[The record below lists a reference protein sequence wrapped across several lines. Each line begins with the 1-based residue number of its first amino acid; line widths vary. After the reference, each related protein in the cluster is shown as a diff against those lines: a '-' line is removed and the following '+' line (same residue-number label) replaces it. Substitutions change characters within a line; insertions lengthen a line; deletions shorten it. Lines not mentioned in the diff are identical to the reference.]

1 MGLFSSECANCGSKE
16 HATSDCP
23 HGIFSSKCAKCGSV
37 DHATN
42 DCPHGI
48 FSSKCSK
55 CGSTE
60 HSTSDCPHGIFSS
73 KCSKCG
79 STEHSTS
86 DCPHGIFSTECAN
99 CGSKNHSTA
108 DCPQGMFGKRT
119 PTPRP
124 ETSSSSSDES
134 GCATMIGWLIGIGIV
149 VFVVVWLAVNVVLP
163 VVLLNSALAL
173 GILSFV
179 FKKYKALFASLALVG
194 GGYMLLDITNGWLSV
209 NFVENV
215 VKNPDWISAFVY
227 INAAAIGLCA
237 WLLVQPIWLK
247 TEQLEPTEKRKDLL
261 IKGALILLV
270 AIATALA
277 PVIYYSVKNPFI
289 QKSNQNQANYQFQ
302 SDTRNNVGSPTK
314 TQATMIE
321 NQFIVD
327 TYLGK
332 IGEKEFK
339 LFIEKV
345 EGDNVEGYNVTGS
358 NRRPVKGKIV
368 NKWTEPTG
376 LGGNYTIFKLILTEP
391 GDDKWDGE
399 FNIDLWISDIGR
411 HGEGNWKAF
420 NGKLERQIKIKDR
433 LNE

>member
-1 MGLFSSECANCGSKE
+1 
-16 HATSDCP
+16 
-23 HGIFSSKCAKCGSV
+23 
-37 DHATN
+37 
-42 DCPHGI
+42 
-48 FSSKCSK
+48 
-55 CGSTE
+55 
-60 HSTSDCPHGIFSS
+60 
-73 KCSKCG
+73 
-79 STEHSTS
+79 
-86 DCPHGIFSTECAN
+86 
-99 CGSKNHSTA
+99 
-108 DCPQGMFGKRT
+108 
-119 PTPRP
+119 
-124 ETSSSSSDES
+124 
-134 GCATMIGWLIGIGIV
+134 
-149 VFVVVWLAVNVVLP
+149 
-163 VVLLNSALAL
+163 
-173 GILSFV
+173 
-179 FKKYKALFASLALVG
+179 
-194 GGYMLLDITNGWLSV
+194 MLLDITNGWLSV

>member
-1 MGLFSSECANCGSKE
+1 MTERFEISFTEGGVDTFETIITGGLAKVTEKALDAISGDENHGWNCTIKDRITDLKVTCWGVTKGE
-16 HATSDCP
+16 AQEKAHQELKRKIEDFEYETEREKRYLEKQQAEQKKNSDIP
-23 HGIFSSKCAKCGSV
+23 DNK
-37 DHATN
+37 
-42 DCPHGI
+42 
-48 FSSKCSK
+48 
-55 CGSTE
+55 
-60 HSTSDCPHGIFSS
+60 
-73 KCSKCG
+73 
-79 STEHSTS
+79 
-86 DCPHGIFSTECAN
+86 
-99 CGSKNHSTA
+99 
-108 DCPQGMFGKRT
+108 
-119 PTPRP
+119 
-124 ETSSSSSDES
+124 SSSDDS

-163 VVLLNSALAL
+163 VALLNSALV
-173 GILSFV
+173 LSVLAFV
-179 FKKYKALFASLALVG
+179 FKKHKTLFATLALVG

-209 NFVENV
+209 NFVERV

-227 INAAAIGLCA
+227 INAAALGLCA
-237 WLLVQPIWLK
+237 WLLIQPIWLK
-247 TEQLEPTEKRKDLL
+247 TEQMEPTEKRKSLL
-261 IKGALILLV
+261 LKGALILLIV
-270 AIATALA
+270 IATSVA
-277 PVIYYSVKNPFI
+277 PVIYHIVQNPFI
-289 QKSNQNQANYQFQ
+289 QKTSHNQASYQSQ
-302 SDTRNNVGSPTK
+302 SDNQKNEVGTSK
-314 TQATMIE
+314 TQTTMIE

-345 EGDNVEGYNVTGS
+345 EGENVEGYNVTGS

-411 HGEGNWKAF
+411 HGEGNWKSF

>member
-1 MGLFSSECANCGSKE
+1 MGLFSSKCDNCGSTE
-16 HATSDCP
+16 HSTSDCP

-37 DHATN
+37 DHATS

-73 KCSKCG
+73 KCAKCG

-86 DCPHGIFSTECAN
+86 DCPHGIFSSKCSN

-108 DCPQGMFGKRT
+108 DCPQGMFGKST
-119 PTPRP
+119 PPPRQ
-124 ETSSSSSDES
+124 ETTSSSSDES

-163 VVLLNSALAL
+163 VALLNSALAL
-173 GILSFV
+173 AVLAFV
-179 FKKYKALFASLALVG
+179 FKKYKTLFASIALVG

-237 WLLVQPIWLK
+237 WLLIQPVWLK
-247 TEQLEPTEKRKDLL
+247 TEQIEPTEKRKSLL
-261 IKGALILLV
+261 LKGALILLV
-270 AIATALA
+270 VIATAVA
-277 PVIYYSVKNPFI
+277 PVIYHSVQNPFI
-289 QKSNQNQANYQFQ
+289 QKTSHNQASYQSQ
-302 SDTRNNVGSPTK
+302 SDTQKNEVNTSK
-314 TQATMIE
+314 TQTTMIE

-327 TYLGK
+327 TYLGT

-339 LFIEKV
+339 LFIEKA
-345 EGDNVEGYNVTGS
+345 EGENVEGYNVTGS

-391 GDDKWDGE
+391 GDDKWDGK
-399 FNIDLWISDIGR
+399 FNIVLWISDQGR
-411 HGEGNWKAF
+411 HGKGSWKSY
-420 NGKLERQIKIKDR
+420 NGKLERQIIIKDR